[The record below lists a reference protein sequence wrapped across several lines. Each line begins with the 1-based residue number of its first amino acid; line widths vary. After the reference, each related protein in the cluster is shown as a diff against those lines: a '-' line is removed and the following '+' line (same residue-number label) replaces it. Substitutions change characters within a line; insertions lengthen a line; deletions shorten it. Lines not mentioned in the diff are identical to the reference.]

1 MADQQN
7 KYAYL
12 DQLSTEQ
19 LEELLRAD
27 VDSNDPGTEEVI
39 LHILEVIEKR
49 EQVSPTGRLADTNA
63 AWEEFQKYYN
73 IPEGNGQP
81 LYPCGTDQDNIGHD
95 LHPSEK
101 ANGSVKRPRPHRIW
115 RGGLVAVAAMAA
127 LLCGMVAAQAAG
139 VDVFGALGR
148 WTDETFHFITTG
160 SSEASVHEIDAEY
173 YEQVQSELLEWGV
186 EEELFPTWQPDGFV
200 AQEPRITNDNMSET
214 VSMVFMG
221 DKSAYYIRIVHFYT
235 PSDST
240 GIFEKDDSPVEV
252 YIHNDDQFYIFS
264 NADAL
269 TATCFDG
276 EFMTTISGALTMDEV
291 KMIIDSIGGE

>member
-1 MADQQN
+1 MADRQN

-27 VDSNDPGTEEVI
+27 VYSGDAGAEELI
-39 LHILEVIEKR
+39 FHILEVIEKR
-49 EQVSPTGRLADTNA
+49 EQESPTGRLADANA

-73 IPEGNGQP
+73 IPEGNGQS
-81 LYPCGTDQDNIGHD
+81 LYPCETDQNNIGHD

-101 ANGSVKRPRPHRIW
+101 ANGSAKRPRPHRIW

-160 SSEASVHEIDAEY
+160 SSEASVHEIAAE
-173 YEQVQSELLEWGV
+173 S
-186 EEELFPTWQPDGFV
+186 
-200 AQEPRITNDNMSET
+200 
-214 VSMVFMG
+214 
-221 DKSAYYIRIVHFYT
+221 
-235 PSDST
+235 
-240 GIFEKDDSPVEV
+240 
-252 YIHNDDQFYIFS
+252 
-264 NADAL
+264 DAL
-269 TATCFDG
+269 HF
-276 EFMTTISGALTMDEV
+276 
-291 KMIIDSIGGE
+291 IDLPAQSFWIELVVPRPERVSAVFV

>member
-160 SSEASVHEIDAEY
+160 SSEASAHDIDAEY
-173 YEQVQSELLEWGV
+173 YEQVQSELREWGV

-200 AQEPRITNDNMSET
+200 AQAPQITNNGNNDTLSVGFLSDDRSYSVRIICFRVPGET
-214 VSMVFMG
+214 PG
-221 DKSAYYIRIVHFYT
+221 T
-235 PSDST
+235 
-240 GIFEKDDSPVEV
+240 FEKDDSPVEEYV
-252 YIHNDDQFYIFS
+252 HNGNRFYIFS
-264 NADAL
+264 NIDTL

-276 EFMTTISGALTMDEV
+276 EFMVSISGALTMAEA
-291 KMIIDSIGGE
+291 KAIIDSIGGE

>member
-101 ANGSVKRPRPHRIW
+101 ANGSAKRPRPHRIW

-160 SSEASVHEIDAEY
+160 SSEASAHDIDAEY
-173 YEQVQSELLEWGV
+173 YEQVQSELREWGV

-200 AQEPRITNDNMSET
+200 AQAPQITNNGNNDTLSVGFLSGDRSYSVRIIYFRVPGET
-214 VSMVFMG
+214 PG
-221 DKSAYYIRIVHFYT
+221 T
-235 PSDST
+235 
-240 GIFEKDDSPVEV
+240 FEKDDSPVEEYV
-252 YIHNDDQFYIFS
+252 HNGNRFYIFS
-264 NADAL
+264 NIDTL

-276 EFMTTISGALTMDEV
+276 EFMVSISGALTMAEA
-291 KMIIDSIGGE
+291 KAIIDSIGGE

>member
-1 MADQQN
+1 MADRQN

-27 VDSNDPGTEEVI
+27 VYSGDAGAEELI
-39 LHILEVIEKR
+39 FHILEVIEKR
-49 EQVSPTGRLADTNA
+49 EQESPTGRLADANA

-73 IPEGNGQP
+73 IPEGNGQS
-81 LYPCGTDQDNIGHD
+81 LYPCETDQNNIGHD

-101 ANGSVKRPRPHRIW
+101 ANGSAKRPRPHRIW

-160 SSEASVHEIDAEY
+160 SSEASAHDIDAEY
-173 YEQVQSELLEWGV
+173 YEQVQSELREWGV

-200 AQEPRITNDNMSET
+200 AQAPQITNNGNNDTLSVGFLSGDRSYSVRIIYFRVPGET
-214 VSMVFMG
+214 PG
-221 DKSAYYIRIVHFYT
+221 T
-235 PSDST
+235 
-240 GIFEKDDSPVEV
+240 FEKDDSPVEEYV
-252 YIHNDDQFYIFS
+252 HNGNRFYIFS
-264 NADAL
+264 NIDTL

-276 EFMTTISGALTMDEV
+276 EFMVSISGALTMAEA
-291 KMIIDSIGGE
+291 KAIIDSIGGE

>member
-73 IPEGNGQP
+73 IPEGNGQS
-81 LYPCGTDQDNIGHD
+81 LYPCETDQNNIGHD

-101 ANGSVKRPRPHRIW
+101 ANGSAKRPRPHRIW

-173 YEQVQSELLEWGV
+173 YEQIQSELREWGV
-186 EEELFPTWQPDGFV
+186 KEELFPTWQPDGYTALEPFITHDDEKDVVSVDFV
-200 AQEPRITNDNMSET
+200 GS
-214 VSMVFMG
+214 
-221 DKSAYYIRIVHFYT
+221 DKFYT
-235 PSDST
+235 VGVTYYHSTVPSLGT
-240 GIFEKDDSPVEV
+240 FEKDDDSVEE
-252 YIHNDDQFYIFS
+252 YLSNGKLFYIFS
-264 NADAL
+264 NIDTV
-269 TATCFDG
+269 TATWYHNQYMIMIG
-276 EFMTTISGALTMDEV
+276 GNLTKTDLT
-291 KMIIDSIGGE
+291 MIIDSIGGN